1 MGYYKQ
7 MMDIKRSDKM
17 KFKKIVSIDDTGLVE
32 PVKEKLKELAGEVV
46 FYNDFPT
53 SKAEITSRISD
64 ADCVLVSWNTR
75 IDREIIES
83 CPNIKYIG
91 MCCSLI
97 DESSA
102 NVDIPAARERGI
114 TVLGVRDYG
123 DEGVIEFI
131 ISELIR
137 LFHGYGEH
145 QWKEDIQEL
154 TNQKLGIIGLGTV
167 GGMLAERA
175 LCFGMEVFYYNRSR
189 KQALEDR
196 GVKYMEL
203 NELLQNVD
211 ILSTNLP
218 RNTVILHK
226 EHFERLGNNKVLIN
240 TALGP
245 TFDVEAFTDWIS
257 NKSNYAIFD
266 KAAMGNYHEEFKII
280 DNVIHSDKTAGW
292 TAQAKERLSYKALD
306 NIYTYLNKQ

>member
-1 MGYYKQ
+1 
-7 MMDIKRSDKM
+7 M
-17 KFKKIVSIDDTGLVE
+17 KFNKIVSVDNTGLVA
-32 PVKEKLKELAGEVV
+32 PVKEKLYELAEEVL
-46 FYNDFPT
+46 FYDDFPT
-53 SKAEITSRISD
+53 NKVDIVSRIND

-97 DESSA
+97 DENSA
-102 NVDIPAARERGI
+102 NVDIAAAREHGI

-137 LFHGYGEH
+137 LLHGYGEN
-145 QWKEDIQEL
+145 QWKEDVQEL

-175 LCFGMEVFYYNRSR
+175 LSFGMQVYYYNRSR
-189 KQALEDR
+189 KKSLEEK
-196 GVKYMEL
+196 GVRYLEL
-203 NELLQNVD
+203 KELLKEVD

-218 RNTVILHK
+218 RNTIVLHQ
-226 EHFERLGNNKVLIN
+226 EDFDMYGNDKILIN
-240 TALGP
+240 TTLGP
-245 TFDVEAFTDWIS
+245 TFDVEAFNIWIA

-266 KAAMGNYHEEFKII
+266 RVAMGDYYEEFKEISNI
-280 DNVIHSDKTAGW
+280 NYSDKTAGW
-292 TAQAKERLSYKALD
+292 TAQAKERLSYKVVE
-306 NIYTYLNKQ
+306 NINTFFDKK

>member
-1 MGYYKQ
+1 
-7 MMDIKRSDKM
+7 M
-17 KFKKIVSIDDTGLVE
+17 KFNKIVSIDNTGLVA
-32 PVKEKLKELAGEVV
+32 PVKAKLNELAGEVV
-46 FYNDFPT
+46 FYDDFPT
-53 SKAEITSRISD
+53 DKAEIIRRIND

-75 IDREIIES
+75 IDREIIQS

-97 DESSA
+97 DENSA
-102 NVDIPAARERGI
+102 NVDIPAAREHGI

-145 QWKEDIQEL
+145 QWKEDVVEL

-175 LCFGMEVFYYNRSR
+175 LSFGMQVFYYNRSR
-189 KQALEDR
+189 KHDLEQK
-196 GVKYMEL
+196 GVKYLEL
-203 NELLQNVD
+203 DNLLEEVD
-211 ILSTNLP
+211 ILSTSLP
-218 RNTVILHK
+218 RNTVVLYK
-226 EHFERLGNNKVLIN
+226 EHFDMFGENKVLIN

-245 TFDVEAFTDWIS
+245 TFDVAAFNNWIS
-257 NKSNYAIFD
+257 NKANYAIFD
-266 KAAMGNYHEEFKII
+266 RVAMGEYYEEFRRIKNLIY
-280 DNVIHSDKTAGW
+280 SDKTAGW
-292 TAQAKERLSYKALD
+292 TAQAKERLSYKVLD
-306 NIYTYLNKQ
+306 NINTYFSK